1 MSIVNTGKI
10 LKKRGR
16 KPKNKSSEIIHVNEE
31 SVDSEKEVIIAFL
44 PLNLNDVDDKNIS
57 NNIFIKSEIQMHN
70 HEESS
75 DDGLKDKMNMLSV
88 SCDTENRS
96 SNGIYINKINIYH
109 ININAE
115 TKCWWC
121 KNCFDTPNV
130 ILPEQYFNGTF
141 YCIGNFCSY
150 NCTKA
155 YNIDL
160 NDCNIWKRE
169 SLINLMYHLTYNSFK
184 EIDASPSWLILK
196 EFGGFMTIN
205 DFRKNFETNNSEYI
219 LLYPPLISRQMQIE
233 ESYKKTSN
241 AGQLNKLDK
250 VFYPENNYSLKRS
263 KPIETSQLNL
273 EKTMGLKRKVK

>member
-1 MSIVNTGKI
+1 MSIVNGVKV

-16 KPKNKSSEIIHVNEE
+16 KPKNKLPEMLPVIEE
-31 SVDSEKEVIIAFL
+31 PIDSEKEVIIAFL
-44 PLNLNDVDDKNIS
+44 PLNLNDVSEKNIS
-57 NNIFIKSEIQMHN
+57 NDIFIKSEDQAFKN
-70 HEESS
+70 KNDYS
-75 DDGLKDKMNMLSV
+75 DDILKDKMNMLSV
-88 SCDTENRS
+88 SCDSETRS

-109 ININAE
+109 ININQE

-130 ILPEQYFNGTF
+130 TLPEQYFNSTF

-160 NDCNIWKRE
+160 NDSNIWKRE
-169 SLINLMYHLTYNSFK
+169 SLINLMYHLTYNRFK
-184 EIDASPSWLILK
+184 EIDPSPSWLILK
-196 EFGGFMTIN
+196 EFGGFMSISE
-205 DFRKNFETNNSEYI
+205 FRKNFETNNSEYI

-233 ESYKKTSN
+233 ESYKKTN
-241 AGQLNKLDK
+241 TTGPLNKLDK
-250 VFYPENNYSLKRS
+250 LFYQENNYSLKRT

-273 EKTMGLKRKVK
+273 EKTMGLKRK